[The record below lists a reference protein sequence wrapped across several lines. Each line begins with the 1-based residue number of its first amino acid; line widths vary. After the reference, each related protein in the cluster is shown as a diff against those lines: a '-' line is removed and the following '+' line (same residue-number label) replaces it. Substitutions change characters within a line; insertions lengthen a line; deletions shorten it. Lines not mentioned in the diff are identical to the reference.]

1 VFAKAVKALWILAL
15 LVLVIVA
22 TGMLVP
28 RPIWGTA
35 ASRPVDWS
43 SRILVLSNPI
53 HTDIAIPVSGDVLAR
68 FGFLSTG
75 GLDLD
80 NPNLRYVIFG
90 WGGRAFYTETPTWA
104 DLKTVPV
111 LKSLTLDRSV
121 MHVELAGDIP
131 FDRPEVSIIDIDA
144 AGFDRLL
151 TFIRG
156 SFTVGESGPIP
167 LLGSAYGDHDAF
179 FEGEGYFNALAGCNT
194 WTAAALRHAGL
205 ISGWWT
211 ALPWMLR
218 VSLRLHNDAAVFAA
232 PQGAVDQPEQ

>member
-1 VFAKAVKALWILAL
+1 VFAKAFKILSILAL
-15 LVLVIVA
+15 FVLVIVA
-22 TGMLVP
+22 TGILVP
-28 RPIWGTA
+28 RPIWGRV
-35 ASRPVDWS
+35 ASKPGP

-53 HTDIAIPVSGDVLAR
+53 HTDIAIPVSSDVRAR

-75 GLDLD
+75 GLDLA

-104 DLKTVPV
+104 DLKTIPV
-111 LKSLTLDRSV
+111 LKSFTLDRAV

-131 FDRPEVSIIDIDA
+131 FDHPEVSTIDIDA

-151 TFIRG
+151 TFIRA
-156 SFTVGESGPIP
+156 SFTAGENGPIP
-167 LLGSAYGDHDAF
+167 LLGSAYGNDDAF

-194 WTAAALRHAGL
+194 WTAAALRQAGL
-205 ISGWWT
+205 TSGWWT

-232 PQGAVDQPEQ
+232 PWELVDQPE